1 MAEKKTFFSRVS
13 EAFSDLTD
21 KLAKN
26 PQDKTNLYI
35 TIAAVASAL
44 VIMVGAI
51 TGFLLPKDST
61 LVSERAEMLKT
72 SEQKYIDAVEENEK
86 LNRRIDEL
94 TAQKE
99 ELNSELNTIIDYETS
114 RDSARKDMDD
124 VSAQVEALGKQIE
137 EKQNQIKELDAKIL
151 DMGGKVTLSPGMY
164 TVGKQISVGEYYV
177 KGNGSLLVSD
187 SQSKLKINTRLTEET
202 PYTCRLS
209 AGDVIKLETEAVF
222 NAAG

>member
-1 MAEKKTFFSRVS
+1 MAEKKTFFSMVS
-13 EAFSDLTD
+13 EAFSDFTD

-35 TIAAVASAL
+35 TIAAVASAS

-51 TGFLLPKDST
+51 TGFLLPKDGG
-61 LVSERAEMLKT
+61 LVSDRAEMLKT

-99 ELNSELNTIIDYETS
+99 ELNSELNAIIDYETA
-114 RDSARKDMDD
+114 RDSAKKDMND

-164 TVGKQISVGEYYV
+164 TVGKQISAGEYYV
-177 KGNGSLLVSD
+177 KGDGSLLVSD
-187 SQSKLKINTRLTEET
+187 SQSKLKINTRLTEEA
-202 PYTCRLS
+202 PYTCRLTE
-209 AGDVIKLETEAVF
+209 GDVIKLETEAVF